1 MRADVPEAIAGPGV
15 VAVIRKPPLP
25 PRQVIEA
32 VAAGGIGPVEITLN
46 TPGALREITE
56 LVTHRPEGPM
66 LIAAGTILEVADA
79 EAAGADLIVTPV
91 ASVEVVRW
99 CVTNGIPVIP
109 GAHTA
114 TEIHAVWRA
123 GACAVKVYPYIT
135 GGIGHLR
142 TLLGPLPDVRYL
154 AFGGVT
160 VQDAVDVAMAG
171 GIGVG
176 MGSWLTDGTDPD
188 DITARAVQVLD
199 AIAEGR
205 RRRQSLLQ
213 STGPC

>member
-1 MRADVPEAIAGPGV
+1 MRPDVPEAIAGPGV

-32 VAAGGIGPVEITLN
+32 VAAGGIGAVEITLN
-46 TPGALREITE
+46 TPGALREIAE
-56 LVTHRPEGPM
+56 LVTDRPTGLL
-66 LIAAGTILEVADA
+66 LIGAGTILEVADA
-79 EAAGADLIVTPV
+79 EAAAVAGAEMIVTPV

-99 CVTNGIPVIP
+99 GVANGIPVIP

-114 TEIHAVWRA
+114 TEIHTVWRA

-135 GGIGHLR
+135 GGVDHLR
-142 TLLGPLPDVRYL
+142 TLMGPLPEVRYL

-160 VQDAVDVAMAG
+160 VADAVDVTMAG

-176 MGSWLTDGTDPD
+176 VGPWLTDETDPD
-188 DITARAVQVLD
+188 EITARARRVLD
-199 AIAEGR
+199 AVAEGR
-205 RRRQSLLQ
+205 RRRNSR
-213 STGPC
+213 P